1 MKRTATSRELSRLV
15 GLMTAIVVVAT
26 LYFGRVV
33 FVPLSL
39 AFLFSLLLAPAVSA
53 LEWIRLPRLI
63 AVPLVLL
70 AVFGALGGLAYRT
83 SQEFIDVTNQLPTYK
98 KTIEDKVHFI
108 RKSSTP
114 QLDKASNSVK
124 ELEDELSNSAN
135 STPASRKSNTA
146 PVKPLPVQVV
156 APSNPISSVENIF
169 GPLANVILVTI
180 FTIFM
185 LLGRE
190 DLRDRFIRL
199 AGGKRSSTMSQATQ
213 ALDEA
218 SRRINRYLFLQLV
231 VNVCYGAIIGT
242 ALYFIG
248 IPNAALWGLC
258 AAVFRFLPYIGPPL
272 AAAMPVLLS
281 LAVFAGWQHA
291 LMTVAL
297 FAVLELLVSNF
308 IEPLLYGAHVGLS
321 ALAILV
327 AAVFWT
333 LLWGFPGLVLSTP
346 LTVCLVVLGR
356 YSPAFSF
363 LNILLGDE
371 PVLEPH
377 AQYYQR
383 LLSLD
388 QTEARQIAVQY
399 CKDKPLEELY
409 GSVVIPALSLAE
421 QDRHRDQ
428 LDKHTE
434 NYIFQSTREIV
445 EELAESIEAPS
456 YRHFTPDTGSLFPVE
471 SGSDNALMTK
481 SRSFSVLCIP
491 ANDAADEIV
500 ALLLCQL
507 LERRGFSAQSIP
519 VAAIAHMLDTITENK
534 PDVVCISALPPFAID
549 HARALYS
556 AVRAKFPGQDQ
567 IVCLWHSDGDPA
579 KTAARFRLAPNDG
592 LLTTLSE
599 VLQRLESRA
608 GRTVTAEVGDPTAVS
623 QTPLPTTI

>member
-1 MKRTATSRELSRLV
+1 M
-15 GLMTAIVVVAT
+15 
-26 LYFGRVV
+26 
-33 FVPLSL
+33 
-39 AFLFSLLLAPAVSA
+39 
-53 LEWIRLPRLI
+53 
-63 AVPLVLL
+63 
-70 AVFGALGGLAYRT
+70 
-83 SQEFIDVTNQLPTYK
+83 
-98 KTIEDKVHFI
+98 
-108 RKSSTP
+108 
-114 QLDKASNSVK
+114 
-124 ELEDELSNSAN
+124 
-135 STPASRKSNTA
+135 
-146 PVKPLPVQVV
+146 
-156 APSNPISSVENIF
+156 
-169 GPLANVILVTI
+169 
-180 FTIFM
+180 
-185 LLGRE
+185 
-190 DLRDRFIRL
+190 
-199 AGGKRSSTMSQATQ
+199 
-213 ALDEA
+213 
-218 SRRINRYLFLQLV
+218 
-231 VNVCYGAIIGT
+231 
-242 ALYFIG
+242 
-248 IPNAALWGLC
+248 
-258 AAVFRFLPYIGPPL
+258 
-272 AAAMPVLLS
+272 
-281 LAVFAGWQHA
+281 
-291 LMTVAL
+291 
-297 FAVLELLVSNF
+297 
-308 IEPLLYGAHVGLS
+308 YGAHVGLS

-399 CKDKPLEELY
+399 CKDNPLEDLY

-445 EELAESIEAPS
+445 EELAETIEAPS
-456 YRHFTPDTGSLFPVE
+456 YRHLTPDTGSLFPIE
-471 SGSDNALMTK
+471 PGSDDALAAK

-491 ANDAADEIV
+491 ANDTADEIV

-507 LERRGFSAQSIP
+507 LERRGFAAQSTP
-519 VAAIAHMLDTITENK
+519 VAAIAHMLDTITESK

-567 IVCLWHSDGDPA
+567 IVCLWHSDSDPA

-599 VLQRLESRA
+599 VLQRLESRS
-608 GRTVTAEVGDPTAVS
+608 GRTVTAQVGETAGD
-623 QTPLPTTI
+623 QTPLPSTI

>member
-1 MKRTATSRELSRLV
+1 MKRTATSRELGRLV
-15 GLMTAIVVVAT
+15 GLLTAIVVVAT

-33 FVPLSL
+33 FVPLAL

-108 RKSSTP
+108 RRSSTP
-114 QLDKASNSVK
+114 QLDKASNSVR

-135 STPASRKSNTA
+135 SNPGSRKPITA
-146 PVKPLPVQVV
+146 PAKPLPVQVV
-156 APSNPISSVENIF
+156 TPTNPISSVENVF

-218 SRRINRYLFLQLV
+218 SRRINRYLFLQLL
-231 VNVCYGAIIGT
+231 VNACYGVTIST

-258 AAVFRFLPYIGPPL
+258 AAIFRFLPYIGPPL

-291 LMTVAL
+291 VLTVAL

-308 IEPLLYGAHVGLS
+308 VEPLLYGAHVGLS

-388 QTEARQIAVQY
+388 QTEARQIAEQY

-456 YRHFTPDTGSLFPVE
+456 YRHLTPDTDSLFPVE
-471 SGSDNALMTK
+471 PGSEDAFVAK
-481 SRSFSVLCIP
+481 SRAFSVLCIP
-491 ANDAADEIV
+491 ANDTADEIV

-519 VAAIAHMLDTITENK
+519 VAAIAHMLDTVTESK

-567 IVCLWHSDGDPA
+567 IVCLWHSDGDPE
-579 KTAARFRLAPNDG
+579 KTAARFRLAPDDG
-592 LLTTLSE
+592 LLTTLSQ

-608 GRTVTAEVGDPTAVS
+608 GRTITARVAEPAVS
-623 QTPLPTTI
+623 QTPLPSTI

>member
-1 MKRTATSRELSRLV
+1 
-15 GLMTAIVVVAT
+15 
-26 LYFGRVV
+26 
-33 FVPLSL
+33 
-39 AFLFSLLLAPAVSA
+39 
-53 LEWIRLPRLI
+53 
-63 AVPLVLL
+63 
-70 AVFGALGGLAYRT
+70 
-83 SQEFIDVTNQLPTYK
+83 SQEFIDVTNQLPAYK
-98 KTIEDKVHFI
+98 KTIEEKVHFI

-114 QLDKASNSVK
+114 QLDKASDSVK
-124 ELEDELSNSAN
+124 QLEDALATSAN
-135 STPASRKSNTA
+135 AAQGAKRLAPAPT
-146 PVKPLPVQVV
+146 KPLPVQIV
-156 APSNPISSVENIF
+156 APTNPISSIENIF
-169 GPLANVILVTI
+169 GPLANLILVTI

-218 SRRINRYLFLQLV
+218 SRRINRYLFLQLL
-231 VNVCYGAIIGT
+231 VNVFYGAVIGT

-248 IPNAALWGLC
+248 IPNASLWGLC
-258 AAVFRFLPYIGPPL
+258 AAVLRFLPYIGPPL
-272 AAAMPVLLS
+272 AASMPVLLS
-281 LAVFAGWQHA
+281 LAVFSGWQHA

-297 FAVLELLVSNF
+297 FVVLELLVSNLV
-308 IEPLLYGAHVGLS
+308 EPVLYGAHVGLS

-383 LLSLD
+383 LLALD
-388 QTEARQIAVQY
+388 QNEARQIAEQY
-399 CKDKPLEELY
+399 CKDKPLEDLY

-428 LDKHTE
+428 LDKLTE

-456 YRHFTPDTGSLFPVE
+456 YRHLAPDSGSLFPIE
-471 SGSDNALMTK
+471 PGSEDALVAK
-481 SRSFSVLCIP
+481 NRACSVLCIP
-491 ANDAADEIV
+491 ANDTADEIV

-507 LERRGFSAQSIP
+507 LDRRGFASQSIP
-519 VAAIAHMLDTITENK
+519 VAAIAHMLDKVAECK
-534 PDVVCISALPPFAID
+534 PDVLCISALPPFAID
-549 HARALYS
+549 HARALYT
-556 AVRAKFPGQDQ
+556 AVRAKFPAQNQ
-567 IVCLWHSDGDPA
+567 IICLWHSDADPA
-579 KTAARFRLAPNDG
+579 KTAARFRLAPGDV

-599 VLQRLESRA
+599 VLKRLEARTRA
-608 GRTVTAEVGDPTAVS
+608 DTGSPQSVEASAPLS
-623 QTPLPTTI
+623 QTPEPSTI

>member
-1 MKRTATSRELSRLV
+1 MKRTATSRELGRLV
-15 GLMTAIVVVAT
+15 GLLTAIVVVAT

-108 RKSSTP
+108 RRSSTP

-124 ELEDELSNSAN
+124 ELEDELSSSAN
-135 STPASRKSNTA
+135 SNPGSKKPITA
-146 PVKPLPVQVV
+146 PAKPLPVQVV
-156 APSNPISSVENIF
+156 TPTNAISSIENIF

-231 VNVCYGAIIGT
+231 VNVCYGVIIGT

-258 AAVFRFLPYIGPPL
+258 AAIFRFLPYIGPPL

-291 LMTVAL
+291 LITVAL

-388 QTEARQIAVQY
+388 QAEARQIAVQY

-434 NYIFQSTREIV
+434 NYIFQSTLEIV

-456 YRHFTPDTGSLFPVE
+456 YRHFTPDTGSLFPIE
-471 SGSDNALMTK
+471 PGSGDTLVAK
-481 SRSFSVLCIP
+481 SRSVSVLCIP
-491 ANDAADEIV
+491 ANDTADEIV

-507 LERRGFSAQSIP
+507 LERRGFATQSIP

-556 AVRAKFPGQDQ
+556 AVRAKFPGQNQ

-608 GRTVTAEVGDPTAVS
+608 GRTVTAEVGETTAVD
-623 QTPLPTTI
+623 QTPLPSTI

>member
-1 MKRTATSRELSRLV
+1 MKRTATSRELGRLV

-33 FVPLSL
+33 FVPLAL

-53 LEWIRLPRLI
+53 LEWIRLPRLM

-108 RKSSTP
+108 RRSSTP

-124 ELEDELSNSAN
+124 ELEDEIANSAN
-135 STPASRKSNTA
+135 SNPGSRKPITA
-146 PVKPLPVQVV
+146 PAKPLPVQVV
-156 APSNPISSVENIF
+156 APSNPISSVENVF
-169 GPLANVILVTI
+169 GPLANVLLVTI

-218 SRRINRYLFLQLV
+218 SRRINRYLFLQLL
-231 VNVCYGAIIGT
+231 VNVCYGVTIGT

-258 AAVFRFLPYIGPPL
+258 AAIFRFLPYIGPPL

-291 LMTVAL
+291 VLTVAL

-308 IEPLLYGAHVGLS
+308 VEPLLYGAHVGLS

-388 QTEARQIAVQY
+388 QTEARQIAEQY

-434 NYIFQSTREIV
+434 NYIFQSTREII

-456 YRHFTPDTGSLFPVE
+456 YRHLTPDTGSLFPVE
-471 SGSDNALMTK
+471 PGREDAFVAK
-481 SRSFSVLCIP
+481 SRAFSVLCIP
-491 ANDAADEIV
+491 ANDTADEIV

-519 VAAIAHMLDTITENK
+519 VAAIAHMLDQVTESK

-556 AVRAKFPGQDQ
+556 AIRAKFPGQDQ

-579 KTAARFRLAPNDG
+579 KTAARFRLAPDDC

-599 VLQRLESRA
+599 ALQRLESRA
-608 GRTVTAEVGDPTAVS
+608 GRTITAQVAEPAAVS
-623 QTPLPTTI
+623 QAPLPNAI